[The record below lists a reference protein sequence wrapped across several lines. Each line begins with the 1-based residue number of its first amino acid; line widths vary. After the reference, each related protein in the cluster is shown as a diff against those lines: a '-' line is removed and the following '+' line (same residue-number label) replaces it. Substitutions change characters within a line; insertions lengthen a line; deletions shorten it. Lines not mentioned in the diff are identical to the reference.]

1 MKIAKTKLLQI
12 IREEVTRL
20 LKENRGPSYFIEKIN
35 MLKTQLETLEDA
47 AAPDKILNITA
58 KLLWEELQY
67 MKPGLLEL
75 SAKDEVLYNQF
86 KAASEE
92 LLGTLNTKLTISTE
106 FGKDSGVRRLRSYL
120 KRVKEEHF
128 LKSFGPEGKKL
139 QYEPLPKPEREKSSF
154 FSNLFREET
163 SNKEK

>member
-12 IREEVTRL
+12 IKEEVAKL

-35 MLKTQLETLEDA
+35 MLKSQLESLEDA
-47 AAPDKILNITA
+47 AVPDKILNITA
-58 KLLWEELQY
+58 SLLWEELQY

-92 LLGTLNTKLTISTE
+92 LLNAINTKLTISTE
-106 FGKDSGVRRLRSYL
+106 LGKDSGVRKLRRYL
-120 KRVKEEHF
+120 KQVKEERF
-128 LKSFGPEGKKL
+128 LKSLGPEGKKL
-139 QYEPLPKPEREKSSF
+139 RYEPPPKPEYKKPSF

-163 SNKEK
+163 SSKEK